1 MAENAFQYFQGRTNS
16 RVVSLLERNHDVSSA
31 VMGLLNALVQFAD
44 DKGVPIERVK
54 LHDAFVEPTDAGYA
68 QMRARFVVR

>member
-1 MAENAFQYFQGRTNS
+1 MAENAFQHFQGRTNS
-16 RVVSLLERNHDVSSA
+16 RVVSLLERNHDVSG
-31 VMGLLNALVQFAD
+31 VIMGLLNALVQFAD

-54 LHDAFVEPTDAGYA
+54 LNDAFIEPTVAGYA

>member
-16 RVVSLLERNHDVSSA
+16 RVVGLLERNHDVSRTIL
-31 VMGLLNALVQFAD
+31 GLLEALVQFAD
-44 DKGVPIERVK
+44 EKGVPVERVK
-54 LHDAFVEPTDAGYA
+54 LHDAYLEPTDAGFA